1 MSVKN
6 EISKF
11 DILKLFITGM
21 IYKTFQVIGRR
32 KCVYVMALLIF
43 LISNLIFNDLIIKLF
58 IDVALVIIILSEKR
72 LNEALTVNRF
82 TGELHM
88 SFEKIKELKNER
100 NPYEKLN
107 ILINKFNDGVLKLAD
122 SKDPFITC
130 KKQFYTNTN
139 EVIYKAFY
147 KRYGCRLRAEIKK
160 CSNGEPVKKNINEKF
175 LLCNFKDLFNFSPD
189 NYKKFSRKV
198 KRYKIVFNKCEIES
212 ICNAVN

>member
-88 SFEKIKELKNER
+88 SFEEIKELKSER
-100 NPYEKLN
+100 DPYKRLN
-107 ILINKFNDGVLKLAD
+107 ILVNKFNDGVLKLAD
-122 SKDPFITC
+122 SKDPFIAC
-130 KKQFYTNTN
+130 RKQFYANTN

-147 KRYGCRLRAEIKK
+147 KRYGCGIRAEIKK
-160 CSNGEPVKKNINEKF
+160 HSNGEPVKKNINEKF